1 MLNMTYKETKQ
12 MIDLLDQFDFS
23 DILNALCVTGVSSI
37 WDYWLAIT
45 HYLDT
50 HDISYE
56 DVDIEVFADYLR
68 LRYGMP
74 FVEEIEYKLFRK
86 ARILNDLVIKKE
98 GDT

>member
-23 DILNALCVTGVSSI
+23 DILNALFVTGVSSI
-37 WDYWLAIT
+37 WDHWLAIT

-56 DVDIEVFADYLR
+56 DVGIEVFADYLR

-86 ARILNDLVIKKE
+86 ARVLSDRAIKKE
-98 GDT
+98 EDA